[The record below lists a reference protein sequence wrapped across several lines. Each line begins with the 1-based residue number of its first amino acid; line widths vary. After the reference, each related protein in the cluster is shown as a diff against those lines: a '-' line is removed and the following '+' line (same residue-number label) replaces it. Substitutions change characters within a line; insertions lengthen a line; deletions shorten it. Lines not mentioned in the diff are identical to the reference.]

1 MDSPGLLQ
9 PLPIPSTLFIDISM
23 NFIEGLPK
31 LGMKDVIMVIVDCFS
46 KYTHCIALRHPYF
59 TLGVAKL
66 FMNNVYKLHGLPTS
80 ITSDKDPVF

>member
-9 PLPIPSTLFIDISM
+9 PLPIPSALFIDISM

-46 KYTHCIALRHPYF
+46 KYTHCIAPSHPYF
-59 TLGVAKL
+59 ALGVAKL

-80 ITSDKDPVF
+80 ITSDKDPMF